1 MELEQGIS
9 LEEAHDISDQ
19 VEANIIEFY
28 PNSEVFIHADP
39 YDDSKHGAM

>member
-19 VEANIIEFY
+19 VEVKIMEFY

-39 YDDSKHGAM
+39 FDDSKFGAI